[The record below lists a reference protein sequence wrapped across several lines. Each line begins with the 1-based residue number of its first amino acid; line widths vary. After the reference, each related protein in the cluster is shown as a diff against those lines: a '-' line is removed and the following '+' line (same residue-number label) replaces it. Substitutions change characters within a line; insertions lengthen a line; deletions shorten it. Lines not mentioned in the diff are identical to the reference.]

1 MESMQLRTTGSPH
14 LRFVSDEDRE
24 GLLGKLGAKQTY
36 DAETFVC
43 PDCGLSRVYA
53 ALGDDRRTDAES
65 ADAEPSGADSSD
77 ADSPD
82 ASTSESDEDE
92 GWTFE

>member
-14 LRFVSDEDRE
+14 LRFVSDENRE

-43 PDCGLSRVYA
+43 PHCGLSRVYA
-53 ALGDDRRTDAES
+53 ALGDDRRTGAEL
-65 ADAEPSGADSSD
+65 ADAEPSGADSSEASSD
-77 ADSPD
+77 AN
-82 ASTSESDEDE
+82 TSESDEDE